1 MAKHTQIINRQ
12 TPTNCLSVFDHFVV
26 LALKGLGNLCC
37 PQANVLTEYLDN
49 KIKTF
54 KEKVSWDF
62 FRAYIPALVSGL
74 FFSMCCLS

>member
-1 MAKHTQIINRQ
+1 MVKDTQTIRWQ
-12 TPTNCLSVFDHFVV
+12 LLTNCLSVFDHFVV
-26 LALKGLGNLCC
+26 LVLKGLGNLRCT
-37 PQANVLTEYLDN
+37 QANVLIEYLDN

-74 FFSMCCLS
+74 FF